1 MISFLNSA
9 PFPISS
15 PLSDLKRTKPLSR
28 KDLVGTQVFSSLAE
42 GVFPPPARQS
52 YLIIRLRSRLHQE
65 LLPPSRFY
73 RLFLLLVRRI
83 GFDFKARRRVF
94 AFEPAINAVFIARMF
109 VMLFLKDRN
118 AFPSKMRIC
127 CALAEDAA

>member
-1 MISFLNSA
+1 MSSSLTGRRVSSA
-9 PFPISS
+9 RTPKLSDNSS
-15 PLSDLKRTKPLSR
+15 PLPT
-28 KDLVGTQVFSSLAE
+28 
-42 GVFPPPARQS
+42 PPGAAAAV
-52 YLIIRLRSRLHQE
+52 
-65 LLPPSRFY
+65 LL
-73 RLFLLLVRRI
+73 LETVFLLLVQRI